1 MTDYRMPRSRGL
13 PAIPFTGILYPM
25 KPRVALLLLLLA
37 ACGGKPARQSPVV
50 SKEPISVRGWIADIE
65 RPTGTFHTVET
76 EAARKNQL
84 FRSTNV
90 WIDHAPYVSG
100 GVAEDGAFI
109 LLDVPPGTNTISF
122 SAPGISASQ
131 LKLEN
136 IPGNADVFVPA
147 MLLTSGPVSL
157 LDPANVQV
165 RLAAHIRAP
174 RPTGA
179 VAGVGGLRIPV
190 METPLAQM
198 ADRHEY
204 PNPPLSAAPLATVR

>member
-1 MTDYRMPRSRGL
+1 MKH
-13 PAIPFTGILYPM
+13 PA
-25 KPRVALLLLLLA
+25 ALLLLLLLVLA
-37 ACGGKPARQSPVV
+37 LACGGKPDGRSPLV
-50 SKEPISVRGWIADIE
+50 SKEPISVRGWIADVE
-65 RPTGTFHTVET
+65 GSTNTFHTVET
-76 EAARKNQL
+76 EAARKTQL
-84 FRSTNV
+84 FQSTNV
-90 WIDHAPYVSG
+90 WIDQAPYVSG

-147 MLLTSGPVSL
+147 MLLKSGAVSM
-157 LDPANVQV
+157 LDPAAVKV
-165 RLAAHIRAP
+165 RLAAHIRVP

-179 VAGVGGLRIPV
+179 TAGVAGLRIAV

-204 PNPPLSAAPLATVR
+204 PNPPLSAAPLATVH